1 MRSGPKFLIIFFL
14 CAALAALASC
24 GHKTPL
30 SLEAFRPP
38 QPPVNLKAVQKK
50 NIISLSWSYTGP
62 ETLKDFIVEESCEK
76 GITPEKGQAGMPFR
90 PFRMVAKVTEGSYS
104 EAIVFGR
111 TYAFR
116 VMAESASGVPG
127 RPASI
132 EVPAL
137 APPPP
142 PAGLRFKVGNEFI
155 TLKWNAL
162 GKWNGKAVFYNVYQG
177 APGAKPETL
186 LNASPVSQNMFEAS
200 PDPGEATVYSV
211 SGLLG
216 GPFVYEG
223 ASSSITVRPSDFV
236 PARPATPTAL
246 KTAEGIRLI
255 WNSNPESW
263 VTGYRI
269 YKRINGKWEPAGFS
283 SIPSYLDAGSTSG
296 AYRITAVGSVAE
308 SRFSAAVSIAPGK

>member
-1 MRSGPKFLIIFFL
+1 MRPGSNFLILFFL

-38 QPPVNLKAVQKK
+38 QPPVNLKAVQKE
-50 NIISLSWSYTGP
+50 NVISLSWSYAGP
-62 ETLKDFIVEESCEK
+62 ETIKDFIVEERYEK
-76 GITPEKGQAGMPFR
+76 GTPPEKGRAGMPFR
-90 PFRMVAKVTEGSYS
+90 MIGKVTAAAYS
-104 EAIVFGR
+104 RAIVFGR
-111 TYAFR
+111 TYDFR
-116 VMAESASGVPG
+116 VMAESGSGVIG
-127 RPASI
+127 MPASI

-142 PAGLRFKVGNEFI
+142 PAGLRFKIGNEFV
-155 TLKWNAL
+155 TLKWQAQ
-162 GKWNGKAVFYNVYQG
+162 GKWNGKNVFYNVYQG
-177 APGAKPETL
+177 APGAKSKTL
-186 LNASPVSQNMFEAS
+186 LNASPISQNMFDAS
-200 PDPGEATVYSV
+200 PNPGAVTVYSV

-216 GPFVYEG
+216 RPFVYEG
-223 ASSSITVRPSDFV
+223 GSSGVTVRPSDFV

-269 YKRINGKWEPAGFS
+269 YKQINGKWEPDGFS
-283 SIPSYLDAGSTSG
+283 SIPSYLDAGATSG
-296 AYRITAVGSVAE
+296 TYRITAVGSVAE
-308 SRFSAAVSIAPGK
+308 SPFSGSVCIPPGR